1 MIDEDLLY
9 TIILGK
15 GLVFVLV
22 VVSCAA
28 VHAAQ
33 AARDDGGGG
42 GGGGR
47 SRRPTPSLAVDEEAS
62 DFQQAIRTSV
72 SWNSDVRGGAGGEGA
87 ATTALEAAAEEETAT
102 LPPSQGAPQSWMSR
116 AGLYAIF
123 ATQSNDFALGLPI
136 VQAIW
141 GNTMSPCAPRPPA
154 LSAPRPS
161 PPPVE
166 SS

>member
-1 MIDEDLLY
+1 MPATPHSSCGAVGMIDEDLLY

-42 GGGGR
+42 GGGR

-72 SWNSDVRGGAGGEGA
+72 SWNSGVRGGAGGEGA
-87 ATTALEAAAEEETAT
+87 ATTALESEPR
-102 LPPSQGAPQSWMSR
+102 LSCVPISR
-116 AGLYAIF
+116 AA
-123 ATQSNDFALGLPI
+123 
-136 VQAIW
+136 
-141 GNTMSPCAPRPPA
+141 MSLMICI
-154 LSAPRPS
+154 
-161 PPPVE
+161 
-166 SS
+166 